1 MKHTHTSKTEFVT
14 SFLDVNMS
22 DFDLYI
28 LKKYLFIPLL
38 VLCIPILWRPALQC
52 VGLMGGFIG
61 WPGEIHLGLSACKS
75 HKLCPKMYCSLSEEK
90 ISVTYLC

>member
-1 MKHTHTSKTEFVT
+1 MDNWSLYFQTLYINETHTHISKTEFVT

-38 VLCIPILWRPALQC
+38 VLW
-52 VGLMGGFIG
+52 
-61 WPGEIHLGLSACKS
+61 
-75 HKLCPKMYCSLSEEK
+75 
-90 ISVTYLC
+90 